1 MSMPKWVD
9 ALRTAAIAIVALEL
23 VAVELVDR
31 VPLYSCAF
39 GRVTLGL
46 ATDMMETALPSPSL
60 QNRESTAV
68 LRALP
73 RGHACGQRS
82 PSHHRNPS
90 HLG

>member
-1 MSMPKWVD
+1 MPKWVD

-31 VPLYSCAF
+31 VPLHSYAF

-46 ATDMMETALPSPSL
+46 ADGMVETSLPSPSHW
-60 QNRESTAV
+60 NGESTAV
-68 LRALP
+68 LCALP
-73 RGHACGQRS
+73 RGHARGRSS